1 MGKVLYYVHDPMC
14 SWCWGFRQ
22 VWEQVQEKLSPTLTV
37 RYLLGGLA
45 PDSNQP
51 MPKELQQS
59 IGATWRRIEQHIP
72 GTQFN
77 YDFWKKCQPRRS
89 TYPSCRAVMAAKEQ
103 DPAAEKP
110 MILAIQQ
117 AYYLKAKNPSDDAV
131 LIECAKQVGLNTD
144 VFAEALNSAAIKQQL
159 LAELK
164 FVRSIRANSFPSLML
179 EEAGKLSS
187 LAFDYNDPEVLLRQ
201 LA

>member
-1 MGKVLYYVHDPMC
+1 MDKVLYYVHDPMC

-22 VWEQVQEKLSPTLTV
+22 VWAQIQESLPPTLEV

-45 PDSNQP
+45 ADSDQP
-51 MPKELQQS
+51 MPADLQQGIS
-59 IGATWRRIEQHIP
+59 ATWHRIEQQIP

-77 YDFWKKCQPRRS
+77 HDFWTKCQPRRS
-89 TYPSCRAVMAAKEQ
+89 TYPSCRAVMATKEQ
-103 DPAAEKP
+103 DPSAEKP

-117 AYYLKAKNPSDDAV
+117 AYYLNAKNPSDDAV
-131 LIECAKQVGLNTD
+131 LIDCAKQVGLN
-144 VFAEALNSAAIKQQL
+144 VEIFAKALNSAAVKQQL

-164 FVRSIRANSFPSLML
+164 FARSIRANSFPSLML
-179 EEAGKLSS
+179 EEAGKFRL
-187 LAFDYNDPEVLLRQ
+187 LVFDYNDPEVLLRQ

>member
-1 MGKVLYYVHDPMC
+1 MDKVLYYVHDPMC

-22 VWEQVQEKLSPTLTV
+22 VWAQIQESLPPTLEV

-45 PDSNQP
+45 ADSDQP
-51 MPKELQQS
+51 MPADLQQGIS
-59 IGATWRRIEQHIP
+59 ATWHRIEQQIP

-77 YDFWKKCQPRRS
+77 HDFWTKCQPRRS

-103 DPAAEKP
+103 DPSAEKP
-110 MILAIQQ
+110 MILAVQQ
-117 AYYLKAKNPSDDAV
+117 AYYLNAKNPSDDAV
-131 LIECAKQVGLNTD
+131 LIDCAKQVGLN
-144 VFAEALNSAAIKQQL
+144 VEIFAEALNSTAVKQQL

-164 FVRSIRANSFPSLML
+164 FARSIRVNSFPSLML
-179 EEAGKLSS
+179 EEAGKFRS
-187 LAFDYNDPEVLLRQ
+187 LVFDYNDPEVLLRQ